1 MNAPVR
7 FDGPYIVTT
16 ATGKRVGRYDTL
28 DLAMEAR
35 DIYNPKRDYKPRV
48 IWAWRDGS
56 YYKMRQATR

>member
-28 DLAMEAR
+28 GDAEGAR

-56 YYKMRQATR
+56 YYKMRAATR